1 MAAYGSRD
9 DIGDTS
15 AKRARVTLSDVARR
29 ANVSRATAS
38 LVLRDSPLVAAQTR
52 RRVEDA
58 MRQLDYV
65 AHRGAAG
72 LRTQRSGAVGLIVTD
87 VSNPFFAEL
96 TTGVEERLDAAG
108 RVVLLGS
115 SGDAPAKQERLL
127 GTMREYNADGL
138 LLCPAEGTED
148 GTIRLLRRQR
158 PPVVLLVRYLPAIE
172 ADYVGV
178 DNVIG
183 AERGTA
189 HLIAH
194 GHRRIAFIGGPSH
207 SSARRDR
214 LHGYSVALRHHGLPI
229 DNALTPTSAPTRD
242 GGLAAIGAVLALD
255 DPPTA
260 ALCYNDVVAFGVM
273 LGARAAG
280 RVVGRDLAVIGCDDI
295 AEAALWSPPLTTL
308 SISPRAIGTEA
319 ADLLLERIAR
329 PNEAPRHIILTPTL
343 RVRASCGC
351 HRQVEEAA

>member
-1 MAAYGSRD
+1 MVVRQSKDRAGGADAERD
-9 DIGDTS
+9 
-15 AKRARVTLSDVARR
+15 RATLSDVARR
-29 ANVSRATAS
+29 ASVSRATAS
-38 LVLRDSPLVAAQTR
+38 LVLRDSPLVAAETR

-72 LRTQRSGAVGLIVTD
+72 LRTRRSGSVGLIVTD

-96 TTGVEERLDAAG
+96 TTGVEERLDDAG

-138 LLCPAEGTED
+138 LLCPAEGAED
-148 GTIRLLRRQR
+148 GTVRLLRRRR
-158 PPVVLLVRYLPAIE
+158 PPVVLLVRYLPAVE

-178 DNVIG
+178 DNVTG
-183 AERGTA
+183 AELGTE

-194 GHRRIAFIGGPSH
+194 GHRRIAFIGGPAH

-214 LHGYSVALRHHGLPI
+214 LQGYADTLRRHGLPV
-229 DNALTPTSAPTRD
+229 AEVLTPVSAPTRD
-242 GGLAAIGAVLALD
+242 GGLAAIRALLAFD
-255 DPPTA
+255 ESPTA

-273 LGARAAG
+273 LGVQAAG
-280 RVVGRDLAVIGCDDI
+280 QVVGRDLAVVGCDDI

-308 SISPRAIGTEA
+308 SISPRAIGAGA
-319 ADLLLERIAR
+319 ADLLLERIDR
-329 PNEAPRHIILTPTL
+329 PDEAPRQIILTPAL

-351 HRQVEEAA
+351 HALKEEAA

>member
-1 MAAYGSRD
+1 MVVRQSDVAERD
-9 DIGDTS
+9 
-15 AKRARVTLSDVARR
+15 RVTLNDVARR
-29 ANVSRATAS
+29 ASVSRATAS
-38 LVLRDSPLVAAQTR
+38 LVLRDSPLVAAETR

-72 LRTQRSGAVGLIVTD
+72 LRTRRSGSVGLIVTD

-138 LLCPAEGTED
+138 LLCPAEGSGNEMAE
-148 GTIRLLRRQR
+148 LLRRRR
-158 PPVVLLVRYLPAIE
+158 PPVVLLVRYLPSVE
-172 ADYVGV
+172 GDYVGV
-178 DNVIG
+178 DNI
-183 AERGTA
+183 AAADLGTA
-189 HLIAH
+189 HLVAH
-194 GHRRIAFIGGPSH
+194 GHRRIAFIGGPTH

-214 LHGYSVALRHHGLPI
+214 LQGYTDALRRHGLAV
-229 DNALTPTSAPTRD
+229 DERLTPASAPTRD
-242 GGLAAIGAVLALD
+242 GGLATIRALLALD
-255 DPPTA
+255 EPPTA

-280 RVVGRDLAVIGCDDI
+280 HVVGRDLAVVGCDDI
-295 AEAALWSPPLTTL
+295 AEAALWSPSLSTL
-308 SISPRAIGTEA
+308 SISPRAIGAGA
-319 ADLLLERIAR
+319 ADLLLERIDR
-329 PNEAPRHIILTPTL
+329 PDESPRQIILTPTL

-351 HRQVEEAA
+351 HSQKEEAA